1 MTRVISNIF
10 RGRFR
15 VFAVGWNALKVAKSV
30 PLAAVQ
36 GTGLPGR
43 RRMRGKGSSDGLP
56 PVPAGRPT
64 PGRDSPGGRCRVKLD
79 RLVAFNSH
87 KSGPRPPPAA
97 YRKTTAIVDRAER
110 RAPAADNHHA

>member
-1 MTRVISNIF
+1 MRQLQHLSGV
-10 RGRFR
+10 FR
-15 VFAVGWNALKVAKSV
+15 VLAV
-30 PLAAVQ
+30 AAVE

-43 RRMRGKGSSDGLP
+43 RRRRGKDSPDGLP
-56 PVPAGRPT
+56 PVAAGRPT